1 MIRKNNSKSAKLYVE
16 RNRQVVIAQNDFQEE
31 KALNTPVKRKDRV
44 YVVHT
49 IPTF

>member
-1 MIRKNNSKSAKLYVE
+1 MIRKNNKKSVQLFVD
-16 RNRQVVIAQNDFQEE
+16 RNRQVEIALNDFQDE
-31 KALNTPVKRKDRV
+31 KQLNAPEKRKERV